1 MNLKLKHIVT
11 ITLISLMCQ
20 ESFYLLDNISPIF
33 GLLTRISKI
42 FFLAGG
48 LILFSSLLISKTT
61 PSLQLKK
68 MVSTGFIV
76 VFLILFLIKADTTG
90 YTASG
95 TLKTAFEVY
104 SVLFLKYAC
113 FLSLFVYT
121 TKKNLIKKPL
131 IVFLL
136 VLIFTPYLFI
146 HSSFLS
152 IDYSKLATFLSRAW
166 TLDYGDVLVI
176 SFFTTLPLL
185 NKTEKG
191 LIFILTTYT
200 IFLIGSRTNFY
211 LVALIFI
218 SSITFDLY
226 RRHKKSMIIL
236 GVVGALFLNNY
247 SQKIET
253 NNRMF
258 AILNLSL
265 DQSFIERQSFVKKGI
280 EDFKDN
286 VIFGNFGG
294 QTKIFVP
301 SKQRSPRWG
310 GYIHDFRS
318 YWRQF
323 GLMGVLFTT
332 ITFLL
337 ALKFIKESYYREL
350 SIYVLA
356 VSLFSRSFVFPYMFI
371 ILGLWMQNRKYQ

>member
-1 MNLKLKHIVT
+1 
-11 ITLISLMCQ
+11 MCQ

-42 FFLAGG
+42 FFLVGG

-90 YTASG
+90 YTANG

-136 VLIFTPYLFI
+136 ALIFTPYLFI

-218 SSITFDLY
+218 SSIIFYLY

-265 DQSFIERQSFVKKGI
+265 DQSFTERQSFAKKGI

-294 QTKIFVP
+294 QTKTFVP

-310 GYIHDFRS
+310 SYIHDFRS

-323 GLMGVLFTT
+323 GLIGVLFTT

-337 ALKFIKESYYREL
+337 ALKFIQESYYREL
-350 SIYVLA
+350 SMYVLA